1 MHKYPHTYQTFKA
14 FFQDDTAWVKKVSG
28 VPLLKG
34 LSPPTPPPP
43 PKNKTQDV
51 KMGISIYRGGG
62 INLKNIYIKFSLII
76 GTAKLGIFRCTRA
89 SSKCTTNKVQ

>member
-34 LSPPTPPPP
+34 LSPLPPPSKKQNTRC
-43 PKNKTQDV
+43 KNGHINLQ
-51 KMGISIYRGGG
+51 GGG
-62 INLKNIYIKFSLII
+62 NQFLKKIYKIQSDNWY
-76 GTAKLGIFRCTRA
+76 C
-89 SSKCTTNKVQ
+89 KVGDF

>member
-43 PKNKTQDV
+43 SKKQNTRCKNGHINLQ
-51 KMGISIYRGGG
+51 GGG
-62 INLKNIYIKFSLII
+62 NQFKKYIYIIQSDNWY
-76 GTAKLGIFRCTRA
+76 C
-89 SSKCTTNKVQ
+89 KVGDF

>member
-34 LSPPTPPPP
+34 LSPPTPPPLQ
-43 PKNKTQDV
+43 NKTQDV
-51 KMGISIYRGGG
+51 KMGISIYRGG
-62 INLKNIYIKFSLII
+62 NQFKKYIYIIQSDNWY
-76 GTAKLGIFRCTRA
+76 C
-89 SSKCTTNKVQ
+89 KVGDF

>member
-1 MHKYPHTYQTFKA
+1 MHKYPHTYQTFEA

-34 LSPPTPPPP
+34 LSPPTPPP

>member
-28 VPLLKG
+28 VPFSKG
-34 LSPPTPPPP
+34 WAPLPPP

-62 INLKNIYIKFSLII
+62 NQFKKYIYKIQSDNWY
-76 GTAKLGIFRCTRA
+76 C
-89 SSKCTTNKVQ
+89 KVGDF

>member
-43 PKNKTQDV
+43 PKQNTRCKNGHINLQ
-51 KMGISIYRGGG
+51 GGG
-62 INLKNIYIKFSLII
+62 INLKNIYI
-76 GTAKLGIFRCTRA
+76 
-89 SSKCTTNKVQ
+89 

>member
-43 PKNKTQDV
+43 LQKTKH
-51 KMGISIYRGGG
+51 KM
-62 INLKNIYIKFSLII
+62 
-76 GTAKLGIFRCTRA
+76 
-89 SSKCTTNKVQ
+89 

>member
-34 LSPPTPPPP
+34 LSPPTPPPSKKQNTRC
-43 PKNKTQDV
+43 KNGHINLQ
-51 KMGISIYRGGG
+51 GGG
-62 INLKNIYIKFSLII
+62 NQFKIYIYKIQSDNWY
-76 GTAKLGIFRCTRA
+76 C
-89 SSKCTTNKVQ
+89 KVGDF

>member
-34 LSPPTPPPP
+34 LSPPTPPPSKKQNTRC
-43 PKNKTQDV
+43 KNGHINLQ
-51 KMGISIYRGGG
+51 GGGGG
-62 INLKNIYIKFSLII
+62 INLKI
-76 GTAKLGIFRCTRA
+76 
-89 SSKCTTNKVQ
+89 NKYKIQSDNWYCKVGDF

>member
-14 FFQDDTAWVKKVSG
+14 FFQDDTAWVKKGKRGST
-28 VPLLKG
+28 
-34 LSPPTPPPP
+34 SQRAEPPYPPP

>member
-34 LSPPTPPPP
+34 LSPPTPPPS
-43 PKNKTQDV
+43 KTKH
-51 KMGISIYRGGG
+51 KM
-62 INLKNIYIKFSLII
+62 
-76 GTAKLGIFRCTRA
+76 
-89 SSKCTTNKVQ
+89 

>member
-43 PKNKTQDV
+43 KQNTRCKNGHINLQ
-51 KMGISIYRGGG
+51 GGGGG

>member
-14 FFQDDTAWVKKVSG
+14 FFQDDTALVKKVSG

-43 PKNKTQDV
+43 TKTKH
-51 KMGISIYRGGG
+51 KM
-62 INLKNIYIKFSLII
+62 
-76 GTAKLGIFRCTRA
+76 
-89 SSKCTTNKVQ
+89 